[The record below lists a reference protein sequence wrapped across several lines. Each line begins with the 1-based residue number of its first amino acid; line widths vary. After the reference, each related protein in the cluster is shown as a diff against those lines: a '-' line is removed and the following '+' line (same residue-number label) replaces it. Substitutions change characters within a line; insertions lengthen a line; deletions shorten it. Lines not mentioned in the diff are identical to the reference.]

1 MDRCLPS
8 VPPSLVR
15 SSLPNVP
22 FHRCGVSLIVVS
34 PPSPYT
40 APTGDDGDEYAAG
53 AAERVRARCE
63 PDAAA
68 TTEDPSRAGPLN
80 ANGK

>member
-1 MDRCLPS
+1 LPAE
-8 VPPSLVR
+8 R
-15 SSLPNVP
+15 SAHPCALNVPNVP
-22 FHRCGVSLIVVS
+22 FRRCGVSLIVVS
-34 PPSPYT
+34 GQAPYT

-68 TTEDPSRAGPLN
+68 AAEYPSRAGPLN
-80 ANGK
+80 AKGK